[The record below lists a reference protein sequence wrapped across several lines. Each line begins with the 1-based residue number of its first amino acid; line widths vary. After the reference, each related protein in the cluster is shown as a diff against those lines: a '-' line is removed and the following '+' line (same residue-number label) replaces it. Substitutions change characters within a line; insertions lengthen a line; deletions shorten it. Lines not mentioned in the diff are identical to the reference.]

1 MAHSLNDIA
10 DRVYPKTQHTRKPPP
25 YLETYQS
32 LLAPFRDREISLLE
46 LGVHSGHSLLL
57 WREFLPEARIAGLDL
72 RAAPENVAGLEN
84 VTYIR
89 GRQEDRAVLDRVA
102 SAHGPFDLIFDD
114 ASHVG
119 RLTKASYLHLIGHL
133 KPGGLYIFEDIA
145 ASTALPDWP
154 DYAPMRTRPDEGDHF
169 PSYDVGMIGMLKQLV
184 DQVSVG
190 SPVIESLTF
199 YPSMA
204 VLRKSGGVTSEGAG

>member
-1 MAHSLNDIA
+1 MTHSLNEIA
-10 DRVYPKTQHTRKPPP
+10 DRVYPETQHTRKPPT
-25 YLETYQS
+25 YLDVYET
-32 LLAPFRDREISLLE
+32 LLAPFQGRPISLLE

-57 WREFLPEARIAGLDL
+57 WREFLPQARIAGLDL
-72 RAAPENVAGLEN
+72 RARPDNIEGLEN
-84 VTYIR
+84 VTFIH
-89 GRQEDRAVLDRVA
+89 GRQEDEVLLQATAHD
-102 SAHGPFDLIFDD
+102 HGPFDLIFDD

-119 RLTKASYLHLIGHL
+119 RLTKASYLHLISHL
-133 KPGGLYIFEDIA
+133 RPGGLYIFEDIA

-154 DYAPMRTRPDEGDHF
+154 DYAPMEPRSDEGDRF
-169 PSYDVGMIGMLKQLV
+169 PSYDTGMIGVLKQLV

-204 VLRKSGGVTSEGAG
+204 VLRKWGG